1 MKDTLRH
8 VSDTLQDPCKSLST
22 PSVPG
27 NHPLLLKN
35 SPVHFINHF
44 DLFCS
49 KWLICRQAIPSL
61 FRSKSYKAPIQTLE
75 KGNLDQAWPSGPI
88 TCSLHPHLFSV
99 PNSTSLQ
106 STLSSGAKI
115 LFRIF
120 YVCPLGKKK
129 NSITSTQISKF
140 ERFFQLHFKTIYIF
154 ILVFIWKRTNRK
166 CFVIIYGLK

>member
-129 NSITSTQISKF
+129 KIALHLLKSQNLKGFSSYILKLFIYLFLFLF
-140 ERFFQLHFKTIYIF
+140 EREQIESALLSFM
-154 ILVFIWKRTNRK
+154 V
-166 CFVIIYGLK
+166 